1 MLRLQVEKI
10 LKDNNLT
17 ITKNRKDVLKIFLD
31 NKKPL
36 ELKSIRS
43 LLKHIDRV
51 TVFRILGIFER
62 NQIIHKI
69 HFNYKSIFYAL
80 CNNDCHVTDDKHSHN
95 HIHFVCEEC
104 NDVSCVSIGIFPK
117 ITLPQHVLKS
127 FSINASGLCS
137 KCNV

>member
-1 MLRLQVEKI
+1 MLRLQLEKI

-17 ITKNRKDVLKIFLD
+17 ITKNRKDVLNIFLD

-69 HFNYKSIFYAL
+69 HFNYKSVFYAL
-80 CNNDCHVTDDKHSHN
+80 CNYLVNDK
-95 HIHFVCEEC
+95 
-104 NDVSCVSIGIFPK
+104 
-117 ITLPQHVLKS
+117 
-127 FSINASGLCS
+127 
-137 KCNV
+137 